1 MTVDST
7 TRELIADC
15 LARIR
20 KGDACAPMDLASAFM
35 SHADAKDVGVHLAVV
50 EALALLAKKQG
61 CPEAEKFIQGQWS
74 DMQNILRKRWGRAGF
89 V

>member
-15 LARIR
+15 LARIG

-35 SHADAKDVGVHLAVV
+35 SHADAKDVGMHLAVV
-50 EALALLAKKQG
+50 EALATIAKKQG
-61 CPEAEKFIQGQWS
+61 CPEADKFLNGQWS
-74 DMQNILRKRWGRAGF
+74 DMQTILRKRWQRAGF
-89 V
+89 T